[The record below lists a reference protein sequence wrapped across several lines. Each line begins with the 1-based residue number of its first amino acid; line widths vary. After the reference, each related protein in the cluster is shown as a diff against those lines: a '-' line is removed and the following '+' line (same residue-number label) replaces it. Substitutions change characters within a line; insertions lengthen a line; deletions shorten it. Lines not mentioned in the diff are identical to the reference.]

1 MRVRSF
7 FFRRIPF
14 RLKKH
19 RRRKPMAVVLGTDL
33 QKRFNRESGLAA
45 RIAGLAEPVIEEL
58 GYRLVRI
65 KISGQEGS
73 STLQIMVDRP
83 DRAIMVDDCALI
95 SRRIAPLLDANDPM
109 PGAFHLEV
117 SSPGIDRPL
126 VRASDF
132 LDWTGFEA
140 KVEMKEL
147 IDQRRRFR
155 GIIEGFEDGEVR
167 LQVELKN
174 FDEPQT
180 IGLPVDLIADAKLVI
195 TDELLKAAK
204 EAQDAELGAAGEETE
219 QDAE

>member
-1 MRVRSF
+1 
-7 FFRRIPF
+7 
-14 RLKKH
+14 
-19 RRRKPMAVVLGTDL
+19 MAAVLGMDL
-33 QKRFNRESGLAA
+33 QKRFSRESGLAA

-65 KISGQEGS
+65 KISGQSG

-95 SRRIAPLLDANDPM
+95 SRRLSPLLDANDPM
-109 PGAFHLEV
+109 PGAFLLEV

-126 VRASDF
+126 VRPSDF
-132 LDWTGFEA
+132 ADWAGFEV

-147 IDQRRRFR
+147 IDERRRFR
-155 GIIEGFEDGEVR
+155 GIIEGFEDGELLLR
-167 LQVELKN
+167 VELKD

-180 IGLPVDLIADAKLVI
+180 IGLPVDLIADAKLVL

-204 EAQDAELGAAGEETE
+204 EAQEAELGTAGEETE
-219 QDAE
+219 QNSE